1 MKVGES
7 EYRGIWQGD
16 DKASTV
22 MVIDQRRL
30 PFSFDLMELR
40 SVDDVCMA
48 ISTMAVRGAPLIGAA
63 AAWGIWL
70 SFLEHRNEKN
80 ISVSV
85 HSDAARLRATRPTA
99 VNLAWAVDRV
109 LSSKDPV
116 SEAKRIEKEDLAA
129 NLALSRH
136 GASLIQDN
144 DAILT
149 HCNAGFLA
157 TAGDYGTALGV
168 IKFAHQQKKKIYVYA
183 DETRPRLQ
191 GARLTAWELSKEKI
205 PHTLICDDMA
215 GYLMSKKRITK
226 VIVGAD
232 RIVAATG
239 SVVNKIGTYSV
250 AVLAKYHNIPFY
262 VAAPYSTIDFSLRSD
277 SEIVI
282 EERSVD
288 EVLVVNG
295 SPISAEKSA
304 FNPSFDIT
312 PASLVTAVITE
323 KGILKPGS
331 F

>member
-1 MKVGES
+1 MRTVWMEK
-7 EYRGIWQGD
+7 GIV
-16 DKASTV
+16 KLL
-22 MVIDQRRL
+22 DQSLL
-30 PFSFDLMELR
+30 PFEEKVVSCGSVEDVASAIR
-40 SVDDVCMA
+40 SMQ
-48 ISTMAVRGAPLIGAA
+48 VRGAPAIGVAA
-63 AAWGIWL
+63 AFGMSLAYSAGL
-70 SFLEHRNEKN
+70 DLKK
-80 ISVSV
+80 
-85 HSDAARLRATRPTA
+85 AASLLKSTRPTA
-99 VNLAWAVDRV
+99 VNLAWATDRV

-116 SEAKRIEKEDLAA
+116 SEAKKIEHEDLAA

-157 TAGDYGTALGV
+157 TAGEYGTALGV
-168 IKFAHQQKKKIYVYA
+168 IKFAHKQKKKIYVYA

-277 SEIVI
+277 SEIII

-288 EVLVVNG
+288 EVLVMNG

-312 PASLVTAVITE
+312 PASLVTSIITE
-323 KGILKPGS
+323 KGIFKPENL
-331 F
+331 

>member
-1 MKVGES
+1 M
-7 EYRGIWQGD
+7 R
-16 DKASTV
+16 TV
-22 MVIDQRRL
+22 WMEKGVVKLLDQSLL
-30 PFSFDLMELR
+30 PFEERIVSCRTVEDVAEAIR
-40 SVDDVCMA
+40 SMK
-48 ISTMAVRGAPLIGAA
+48 VRGAPAIGVAA
-63 AAWGIWL
+63 AFGMSLACSAGL
-70 SFLEHRNEKN
+70 DLKK
-80 ISVSV
+80 
-85 HSDAARLRATRPTA
+85 AASLLKSTRPTA